1 MANATVAKHTDV
13 HIPTRRSPDHFHCE
27 VHQYLNTVLPGR
39 WIGHAS
45 GKDQPLMLWSLR
57 SPDIMPCDFFLWGYV
72 KDRVFISPLPC
83 DLTDLKA
90 RIIPAVK
97 NIDAPMLTCVWQEL
111 EYHIDVCRVTHD
123 PHIEHL

>member
-1 MANATVAKHTDV
+1 VANATVAKHTDV

-72 KDRVFISPLPC
+72 KDRVFVPPLPR
-83 DLTDLKA
+83 DLADLKA
-90 RIIPAVK
+90 RITAAVK
-97 NIDAPMLTCVWQEL
+97 NIDTTKIGTSAQQYLL
-111 EYHIDVCRVTHD
+111 S
-123 PHIEHL
+123 HLKV